1 MKIIPRTKLGK
12 WSVVLAAVFVTLML
26 LFFAMIHLFG
36 QRGGETFFSNL
47 LLTIPVLI
55 AFGSATASCIV
66 GIISFITSKERALLV
81 FVSVI
86 AGLIV
91 TIYGVMELAFP
102 H

>member
-1 MKIIPRTKLGK
+1 MKIMPRTKLGK
-12 WSVVLAAVFVTLML
+12 WSWVLAAVFVLMML
-26 LFFAMIHLFG
+26 LFLAMVHLFG

-55 AFGSATASCIV
+55 AFGSAAASCIV
-66 GIISFITSKERALLV
+66 GIISFVAARERAILV

-86 AGLIV
+86 VSLIV
-91 TIYGVMELAFP
+91 TIYAVMELVFP

>member
-1 MKIIPRTKLGK
+1 MNIMPRTKLGK
-12 WSVVLAAVFVTLML
+12 WSVVLAAVFVILML
-26 LFFAMIHLFG
+26 FFFSMIHLFG

-55 AFGSATASCIV
+55 AFGSAVASCIV
-66 GIISFITSKERALLV
+66 GIISFIAVRERAILV
-81 FVSVI
+81 FVSVLV
-86 AGLIV
+86 GLLV